1 MNREEALMNGENM
14 EKFEASSR
22 MDTFNNGQGRV
33 VGAAFAESRDYTGAA
48 KMCDL
53 WSTTGMLKT
62 LVQTGVKRTVEAELG
77 VKCDRN

>member
-1 MNREEALMNGENM
+1 MRISLGFFPAEYIAANHETMNREEALMNGENM

-33 VGAAFAESRDYTGAA
+33 VGAAFAEARDYTGAA

-62 LVQTGVKRTVEAELG
+62 LV
-77 VKCDRN
+77 

>member
-1 MNREEALMNGENM
+1 M

-62 LVQTGVKRTVEAELG
+62 LV
-77 VKCDRN
+77 